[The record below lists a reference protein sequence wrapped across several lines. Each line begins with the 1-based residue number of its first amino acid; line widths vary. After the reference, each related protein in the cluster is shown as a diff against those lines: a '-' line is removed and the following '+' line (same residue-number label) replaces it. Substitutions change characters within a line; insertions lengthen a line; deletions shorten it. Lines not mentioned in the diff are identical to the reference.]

1 MTFKRVEFRVFM
13 DEDSVMLS
21 GKSCNKCIGKRD
33 VALSLE
39 TSSRE

>member
-1 MTFKRVEFRVFM
+1 MTFERVELRIFM

-21 GKSCNKCIGKRD
+21 GESCDKCIGKRD
-33 VALSLE
+33 VALGLE